1 MREDQ
6 LFVDF
11 GTSNSAAAYYDESK
25 LVVVPF
31 GPSDDMLS
39 MPSVLLFR
47 ENPLKLGNPISYV
60 GWDAEHAYEMDRGAA
75 RMISALKKYLA
86 DTELINTK
94 IFNKSYDLHALVD
107 LIFAKI
113 KQRAEECAARR
124 FRNLVL
130 GRPVHFSTLSP
141 GGDDDLAAGRLMA
154 AARRVGFEEVEL
166 LEEPIAAAMAASAA
180 GALGGLTMICDYG
193 GGTSDFALLAPRGNR
208 GIDILGADG
217 VGLGGTNLDQKLVD
231 NVIAPLLGSNST
243 YRTLDRK
250 ILPMPRQY
258 YADLTWHRLP
268 RLYAPKTIRSIKEIA
283 RTSSEPD
290 RLELFLYIINE
301 GVAHR
306 LLRSVEDVK
315 KHLSSNLSVPFDMEI
330 AGRRLFREVKRQ
342 AFDAWIEPEREKL
355 KSCMLR
361 LVDRTGVDRLRI
373 TTVILT
379 GGTAS
384 VPAVAGDVAETF
396 PSAAVVRHDLSHAVV
411 RGLALSRSLP
421 YGRKTARAT
430 AS

>member
-1 MREDQ
+1 
-6 LFVDF
+6 
-11 GTSNSAAAYYDESK
+11 
-25 LVVVPF
+25 
-31 GPSDDMLS
+31 
-39 MPSVLLFR
+39 
-47 ENPLKLGNPISYV
+47 
-60 GWDAEHAYEMDRGAA
+60 
-75 RMISALKKYLA
+75 
-86 DTELINTK
+86 
-94 IFNKSYDLHALVD
+94 
-107 LIFAKI
+107 
-113 KQRAEECAARR
+113 
-124 FRNLVL
+124 
-130 GRPVHFSTLSP
+130 
-141 GGDDDLAAGRLMA
+141 
-154 AARRVGFEEVEL
+154 
-166 LEEPIAAAMAASAA
+166 MAASAA

-250 ILPMPRQY
+250 ILPMPRQH

-315 KHLSSNLSVPFDMEI
+315 KHLSGNLSVPFDMEI